1 MNKQIVKGEI
11 AEKRLLNIEEV
22 CIYTGLGQT
31 SARVHMQEIG
41 AVRRFGRRVLYDKQ
55 VIDKAIN
62 NM

>member
-31 SARVHMQEIG
+31 NARRYMETIG
-41 AVRRFGRRVLYDKQ
+41 ATRRFGKRVLFDKH
-55 VIDKAIN
+55 VIDKAIS